1 MGTAS
6 SAPSTRLSAVPEL
19 ALYSYFRSSAAFRV
33 RIALNLKGLA
43 ADMRFV
49 HLLREGGQ
57 QYAEAYRALNPQQ
70 IVPTLISDGHVL
82 SQSLAIIEYL
92 EEIAPTPPLL
102 PTEPLARARVRQI
115 ALSVACDIHP
125 LNNLRVLRHLKH
137 AFGVDDGSRLEWQRH
152 WIREGFQALEVML
165 AQDPASCTFCYGDSP
180 TLADICLVPQ
190 MANARRI
197 QLNLTPYPTLL
208 RIEEAAYRLPAFV
221 AARPENQPD
230 AE

>member
-1 MGTAS
+1 
-6 SAPSTRLSAVPEL
+6 VPDL

-49 HLLREGGQ
+49 HLLKDGGQ
-57 QYAEAYRALNPQQ
+57 QYADAYRALNPQQ

-102 PTEPLARARVRQI
+102 PSEPLARARVRQI

-125 LNNLRVLRHLKH
+125 LNNLRVLKHLKH
-137 AFGVDDGSRLEWQRH
+137 ALNADDAARLEWQRH
-152 WIREGFQALEVML
+152 WVREGFQALEIML
-165 AQDPASCTFCYGDSP
+165 TQDPASRSFCYGDTP

-197 QLNLTPYPTLL
+197 QLDLTPYPTLL
-208 RIEEAAYRLPAFV
+208 RIEEAAYRLPAFT